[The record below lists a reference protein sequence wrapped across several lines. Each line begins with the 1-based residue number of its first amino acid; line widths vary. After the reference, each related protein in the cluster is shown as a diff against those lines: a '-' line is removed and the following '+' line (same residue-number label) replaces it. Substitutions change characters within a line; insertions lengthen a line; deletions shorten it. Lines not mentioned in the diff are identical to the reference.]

1 MHKAGDQTN
10 RTACFNA
17 NTFVHQST
25 KKPDM
30 AQKLYEFFLK
40 AGEIGGVQAR
50 TRLSILS
57 RMTSTEAKAMADT
70 DDKIKLLENHFQAV
84 QREFGKGT
92 SVKTN
97 STTVKDSG
105 SNSTEKLRKQ
115 MSVFA
120 DLTAQRSVY
129 GDSLQATAKRITES
143 LVEAIDV
150 ERASIWLYNDDQSA
164 IECVDLYIRTKRE
177 HSADVVL
184 KASDFP
190 AYFKAVESQ
199 RTIAAVNAHTDPATS
214 EFSEVYLRPL
224 GINAML
230 DVPIW
235 ANGKMVGVVC
245 HEHTGDFRN
254 WTTDE
259 ETFAYIMGNIVG
271 MTMEKLEAVEV

>member
-1 MHKAGDQTN
+1 
-10 RTACFNA
+10 
-17 NTFVHQST
+17 
-25 KKPDM
+25 M

-40 AGEIGGVQAR
+40 AGEVGGVQAR

-57 RMTSTEAKAMADT
+57 KMTSTEAKATEDSA
-70 DDKIKLLENHFQAV
+70 DKIKFLDAHYQTVLK
-84 QREFGKGT
+84 EFGKAGDSKSFT
-92 SVKTN
+92 ATI
-97 STTVKDSG
+97 TDSG
-105 SNSTEKLRKQ
+105 ANSTEKLRKQ

-129 GDSLQATAKRITES
+129 GDSLVATVKRITES

-150 ERASIWLYNDDQSA
+150 ERASIWLFNHDESA
-164 IECVDLYIRTKRE
+164 IESVDLFVRGKRE
-177 HSADVVL
+177 HSAGVVL

-190 AYFKAVESQ
+190 GYFRAVKTQ
-199 RTIAAVNAHTDPATS
+199 RTIAAVNAHTDVATA

-245 HEHTGDFRN
+245 HEHTGDFRK

-271 MTMEKLEAVEV
+271 MTIERLGVKI

>member
-1 MHKAGDQTN
+1 
-10 RTACFNA
+10 
-17 NTFVHQST
+17 
-25 KKPDM
+25 M
-30 AQKLYEFFLK
+30 AQKLYELFLK

-57 RMTSTEAKAMADT
+57 RMTSTEAKSMEDS
-70 DDKIKLLENHFQAV
+70 DDKIKLLQGHFDAV
-84 QREFGKGT
+84 LKEFGKG
-92 SVKTN
+92 SAAKSFSN
-97 STTVKDSG
+97 TVKDSG
-105 SNSTEKLRKQ
+105 ANITDKLRKQ

-129 GDSLQATAKRITES
+129 GDSLQATARRITES

-150 ERASIWLYNDDQSA
+150 ERASIWLYGDDQTA
-164 IECVDLYIRTKRE
+164 IECIDLFIRTKRE
-177 HSADVVL
+177 HAAGVVL
-184 KASDFP
+184 KAADFP

-199 RTIAAVNAHTDPATS
+199 RTIAAVNAHTDPATA
-214 EFSEVYLRPL
+214 EFSEIYLRPL

-245 HEHTGDFRN
+245 HEHTGDFRK

-259 ETFAYIMGNIVG
+259 ETFAYIMGNIIG
-271 MTMEKLEAVEV
+271 MTIEKLEVVEA

>member
-1 MHKAGDQTN
+1 
-10 RTACFNA
+10 
-17 NTFVHQST
+17 
-25 KKPDM
+25 M

-57 RMTSTEAKAMADT
+57 RMTSTEAKAMEDS
-70 DDKIKLLENHFQAV
+70 DDKIKFLQGHFDAV
-84 QREFGKGT
+84 LKEFGKG
-92 SVKTN
+92 SIAKSF
-97 STTVKDSG
+97 STTIKDSG
-105 SNSTEKLRKQ
+105 ANITDKLRKQ

-150 ERASIWLYNDDQSA
+150 ERASIWLYNEDQTA
-164 IECVDLYIRTKRE
+164 IECVDLFVRTKRE
-177 HSADVVL
+177 HSAGVVL
-184 KASDFP
+184 KAADFP

-199 RTIAAVNAHTDPATS
+199 RTLAAVNAHTDSATS

-224 GINAML
+224 GINSML

-245 HEHTGDFRN
+245 HEHTGDFRK

-271 MTMEKLEAVEV
+271 MTIENLEAVEA

>member
-1 MHKAGDQTN
+1 
-10 RTACFNA
+10 
-17 NTFVHQST
+17 
-25 KKPDM
+25 M

-70 DDKIKLLENHFQAV
+70 DDKIKLLENHFQTV
-84 QREFGKGT
+84 QREFGKAT
-92 SVKTN
+92 TVKTN

-164 IECVDLYIRTKRE
+164 IECADLYIRTKRE
-177 HSADVVL
+177 HSSGVVL

-254 WTTDE
+254 WNTDE

-271 MTMEKLEAVEV
+271 MTIEKLEAVEV

>member
-1 MHKAGDQTN
+1 
-10 RTACFNA
+10 
-17 NTFVHQST
+17 
-25 KKPDM
+25 M

-40 AGEIGGVQAR
+40 AGELGGVQAR

-57 RMTSTEAKAMADT
+57 KMTSTEAKAMD
-70 DDKIKLLENHFQAV
+70 DSNDKIKFLELHFQTV
-84 QREFGKGT
+84 LKEFGKA
-92 SVKTN
+92 SDVKI
-97 STTVKDSG
+97 STTTITETV
-105 SNSTEKLRKQ
+105 NSTEKLRKQ

-150 ERASIWLYNDDQSA
+150 ERASIWLYTSDETA
-164 IECVDLYIRTKRE
+164 IECIDLYIRGKRE
-177 HSADVVL
+177 HAAGVVL

-190 AYFKAVESQ
+190 GYFKAVKTQ
-199 RTIAAVNAHTDPATS
+199 RTIAAVNAHTDPATA

-245 HEHTGDFRN
+245 HEHTGDFRK

-271 MTMEKLEAVEV
+271 MTIEKLEAVTA